1 MMLFL
6 LFQLGQDRYLLDTG
20 RVAEVLPLVA
30 ITQIPQAPPGV
41 AGLFNYRGVPVPVVD
56 LSQLALGR
64 PARNRLNTRI
74 VLVHYPDGSGGTQ
87 LLGLI
92 AERVTETVRRDE
104 ADFVASGVSSDRA
117 PYLGPVATDAR
128 GLLQWI
134 VVESLL
140 PVSVRD
146 VLFTPAMTR

>member
-1 MMLFL
+1 M
-6 LFQLGQDRYLLDTG
+6 
-20 RVAEVLPLVA
+20 
-30 ITQIPQAPPGV
+30 
-41 AGLFNYRGVPVPVVD
+41 
-56 LSQLALGR
+56 
-64 PARNRLNTRI
+64 
-74 VLVHYPDGSGGTQ
+74 LVHYPDGSGGTH

-104 ADFVASGVSSDRA
+104 ADFVASGVSSDRT

-140 PVSVRD
+140 PASVRD
-146 VLFTPAMTR
+146 VLFTPAVAR